1 MSGIKLDQ
9 AAIKELVNHPRVQS
23 DLDRRAQA
31 GVDAGREACPVK
43 RGWLRASI
51 HAERKGAGR
60 VVVMG
65 NAHTPYAPYIE
76 YGTRPHYIY
85 PRRAKA
91 LWWPTAGFPRW
102 RVYHPGNRPY
112 HVITG
117 AAHDAAKR
125 GIPI

>member
-1 MSGIKLDQ
+1 MSSIRIDPDAVK
-9 AAIKELVNHPRVQS
+9 ALVNHPAVQANL
-23 DLDRRAQA
+23 DLRARA

-43 RGWLRASI
+43 RGWLRTSI

-60 VVVMG
+60 VVIMG
-65 NAHTPYAPYIE
+65 GAHTPYARYIE

-112 HVITG
+112 HIITG
-117 AAHDAAKR
+117 AAYDAVKR